1 LSDVRIR
8 AERPEDFAAIAAVVV
23 DAFSPKHGPEVAALV
38 ERIRAS
44 EHYLPELALLAE
56 DESGVVGHVM
66 LSWAGLEGGTRER
79 ILMLSPMSVRT
90 DRQRSGVGTSLIEN
104 VLGRA
109 EAMGE
114 PAVMLEGVPAYYPR
128 FGFER
133 ASALGFEPPREGI
146 PDAAFMVKRLPGY
159 EPALAGRV
167 VYPSTFDGV

>member
-1 LSDVRIR
+1 MSGWRIR
-8 AERPEDFAAIAAVVV
+8 AEQPEDFPGIAAVVI

-44 EHYLPELALLAE
+44 QHYLSELALLAE
-56 DESGVVGHVM
+56 DESGVVGHLM

-90 DRQRSGVGTSLIEN
+90 DRQRSGVGTDLIEN

-114 PAVMLEGVPAYYPR
+114 PAVVVEGVPAYYPR

-133 ASALGFEPPREGI
+133 ASALGFQPPREGI
-146 PDAAFMVKRLPGY
+146 PDAAFMVRRLPGY

-167 VYPSTFDGV
+167 VYPSAFDGV

>member
-1 LSDVRIR
+1 LSGRRIR
-8 AERPEDFAAIAAVVV
+8 AERPQDFPAIAAVVV
-23 DAFSPKHGPEVAALV
+23 DAFNPKHGPEVAALV

-44 EHYLPELALLAE
+44 EQYVPELSLLAE

-66 LSWAGLEGGTRER
+66 LSWAGLVGGTRDR

-90 DRQRSGVGTSLIEN
+90 DRQRRGVGAELIET
-104 VLGRA
+104 VLARA

-114 PAVMLEGVPAYYPR
+114 PAVVLEGVPAYYPR

-133 ASALGFEPPREGI
+133 ASVRGFEPPREGI
-146 PDAAFMVKRLPGY
+146 PDEAFMVKLLSGF
-159 EPALAGRV
+159 EPALAGRI